1 MSITLSNL
9 LNPSL
14 AGSTGA
20 TGPTGSTGPTG
31 ATGHT
36 GSTGPTGATG
46 PTGSTGPTGATGSTG
61 PTGVTGSTGPTGVT
75 GSTGPTGAT
84 GASGALTESVTALT
98 VTGLTSGRVTYA
110 STGGLLADSA
120 NLTFDDT
127 NSYLGIGTA
136 SPTNKLSILGTP
148 NANNT
153 YNSGTAGVRIGTT
166 LTTNGNEL
174 RITTDSTNQIV
185 TLSSYQTGIGLRAF
199 SLNNGALFLDSSG
212 NVGIGKT
219 SNGTKLEVSGNV
231 VLGNTTGV
239 PTLYLNNTDSG
250 KWKSEIIFQ
259 NSGSSKWA
267 MGVDIGNVGNNNLY
281 WYDSVNNLERM
292 RLNASGYLGI
302 GTNNPSSKLHVTD
315 SSGSSFGR
323 FENSSGTN
331 QKLDVGVNNSSQNFV
346 FGYGAYPLLIGT
358 NGSERMRIDASGN
371 VGIGTTSPAVKFQI
385 NDTGNAGF
393 SFDTTNSAISNT
405 YGTGGG
411 ILLRGQTVN
420 LSGGGQIFLGGSAR
434 GDSLIN
440 AISFDTSN
448 TERMRLDANGSLG
461 IGTNSPAYK
470 LDVQAPAGTGALST
484 KYSYGYAGPN
494 FNHRLGDGGTGTLQ
508 NGYISTLNGGSNFA
522 SGTYYYGAGLWYTE
536 GTTSSIVQAGTG
548 VISFFTNTGLTA
560 GGTHTPTERMS
571 LNSAGKL
578 TVSGQIQ
585 SNNLKPSV
593 VYTLYGD
600 AAASSFTIS
609 NVDVGGNRD
618 WGVVFDVT
626 MTYAAYNAAHSWGI
640 WHGRF
645 VCDFADQNGRTYTPV
660 FSSSGDNNTKYGG
673 RLVTACTMTKPD
685 PYNNLAN
692 FTFTFSSSA
701 TIQMQLKINPISLT
715 YDPGG
720 QISY

>member
-1 MSITLSNL
+1 VV
-9 LNPSL
+9 
-14 AGSTGA
+14 GA
-20 TGPTGSTGPTG
+20 TGP
-31 ATGHT
+31 
-36 GSTGPTGATG
+36 TGPTGATG
-46 PTGSTGPTGATGSTG
+46 P
-61 PTGVTGSTGPTGVT
+61 TGSTGPTGVT

-302 GTNNPSSKLHVTD
+302 GTNNPASKLHVTD

-385 NDTGNAGF
+385 NDTGTAGF
-393 SFDTTNSAISNT
+393 SFDPSNT
-405 YGTGGG
+405 AIASTFGVGGHL
-411 ILLRGQTVN
+411 LLRAQVTGNT
-420 LSGGGQIFLGGSAR
+420 GGGQIFLGGSAR

-448 TERMRLDANGSLG
+448 TERMRLDASGNLG
-461 IGTNSPAYK
+461 IGTASPAAR
-470 LDVQAPAGTGALST
+470 LDI
-484 KYSYGYAGPN
+484 
-494 FNHRLGDGGTGTLQ
+494 TGTD
-508 NGYISTLNGGSNFA
+508 N
-522 SGTYYYGAGLWYTE
+522 SGTSLYSRVYSANRTVNLGFGFQRVETNGDLAVVAGGYT
-536 GTTSSIVQAGTG
+536 A
-548 VISFFTNTGLTA
+548 FTNNGA
-560 GGTHTPTERMS
+560 ERMRID
-571 LNSAGKL
+571 SAGKL
-578 TVSGQIQ
+578 TVSGQIE

-626 MTYAAYNAAHSWGI
+626 MTYAAYNASHSWGI

-685 PYNNLAN
+685 PYNSLAN

>member
-1 MSITLSNL
+1 VV
-9 LNPSL
+9 
-14 AGSTGA
+14 GA
-20 TGPTGSTGPTG
+20 TGP
-31 ATGHT
+31 
-36 GSTGPTGATG
+36 TGPTGATG
-46 PTGSTGPTGATGSTG
+46 P
-61 PTGVTGSTGPTGVT
+61 TGSTGPTGVT

-302 GTNNPSSKLHVTD
+302 GTNNPASKLHVTD

-385 NDTGNAGF
+385 NDTGTAGF
-393 SFDTTNSAISNT
+393 SFDPSNT
-405 YGTGGG
+405 AIASTFGVGGHL
-411 ILLRGQTVN
+411 LLRAQVTGST
-420 LSGGGQIFLGGSAR
+420 GGGQIFLGGSAR

-448 TERMRLDANGSLG
+448 TERMRLDASGNLG
-461 IGTNSPAYK
+461 IGTASPAAR
-470 LDVQAPAGTGALST
+470 LDI
-484 KYSYGYAGPN
+484 
-494 FNHRLGDGGTGTLQ
+494 TGTD
-508 NGYISTLNGGSNFA
+508 N
-522 SGTYYYGAGLWYTE
+522 SGTSLYSRVYSANRTVNLGFGFQRVETNGDLAVVAGGYT
-536 GTTSSIVQAGTG
+536 A
-548 VISFFTNTGLTA
+548 FTNNGA
-560 GGTHTPTERMS
+560 ERMRID
-571 LNSAGKL
+571 SAGKL
-578 TVSGQIQ
+578 TVSGQIE

-593 VYTLYGD
+593 VYTLYGTT
-600 AAASSFTIS
+600 AASSFTIS

-626 MTYAAYNAAHSWGI
+626 MTYAAYNASHSWGI

-645 VCDFADQNGRTYTPV
+645 VCDFADQNSRTYTPV

-685 PYNNLAN
+685 PYNSLAN

>member
-1 MSITLSNL
+1 VV
-9 LNPSL
+9 
-14 AGSTGA
+14 GA
-20 TGPTGSTGPTG
+20 TGP
-31 ATGHT
+31 
-36 GSTGPTGATG
+36 TGPTGATG
-46 PTGSTGPTGATGSTG
+46 P
-61 PTGVTGSTGPTGVT
+61 TGSTGPTGVT

-385 NDTGNAGF
+385 NDTGTAGF
-393 SFDTTNSAISNT
+393 SFDPSNT
-405 YGTGGG
+405 AIASTFGVGGHL
-411 ILLRGQTVN
+411 LLRAQVTGNT
-420 LSGGGQIFLGGSAR
+420 GGGQIFLGGSAR

-448 TERMRLDANGSLG
+448 TERMRLDASGNLG
-461 IGTNSPAYK
+461 IGTASPAAR
-470 LDVQAPAGTGALST
+470 LDI
-484 KYSYGYAGPN
+484 
-494 FNHRLGDGGTGTLQ
+494 TGTD
-508 NGYISTLNGGSNFA
+508 N
-522 SGTYYYGAGLWYTE
+522 SGTSLYSRVYSANRTVNLGFGFQRVETNGDLAVVAGGYT
-536 GTTSSIVQAGTG
+536 A
-548 VISFFTNTGLTA
+548 FTNNGA
-560 GGTHTPTERMS
+560 ERMRID
-571 LNSAGKL
+571 SAGKL
-578 TVSGQIQ
+578 TVSGQIE

-593 VYTLYGD
+593 VYTLYGTT
-600 AAASSFTIS
+600 AASSFTIS

-626 MTYAAYNAAHSWGI
+626 MTYAAYNASHSWGI